1 MSSFPIKKTLDAF
14 RFSFRPSI
22 DRRQINESATMH
34 FLENGENVVFPG
46 PPDVGK
52 THLVSV
58 ADIGTLYFTI
68 YTVERKLLKT
78 N

>member
-1 MSSFPIKKTLDAF
+1 
-14 RFSFRPSI
+14 
-22 DRRQINESATMH
+22 MH